1 LKAAVIAMLVH
12 GGDVLMYLLFDN
24 GELVDQ
30 FDSKPDYFGPVSD
43 IKRKEWA
50 GNFNGLLRYAKKGT
64 SLADVEKASGGDAR
78 WSAAAHRDGSIV
90 DWKEI
95 VMLLLE
101 AGAQVPF
108 PSNDGQIDSKTLSA
122 EQRSKVADA
131 LLETGRKLKPPEK
144 SA

>member
-1 LKAAVIAMLVH
+1 
-12 GGDVLMYLLFDN
+12 
-24 GELVDQ
+24 
-30 FDSKPDYFGPVSD
+30 
-43 IKRKEWA
+43 
-50 GNFNGLLRYAKKGT
+50 
-64 SLADVEKASGGDAR
+64 
-78 WSAAAHRDGSIV
+78 
-90 DWKEI
+90 
-95 VMLLLE
+95 MLLLE